1 MAASRHARG
10 DVATRRAPIGTTIAI
25 PQPACLAAGAPP
37 DFVMTDA
44 ENSLP
49 TFLGPLTAPPHRAL
63 PLLTLNDLR
72 ITEAQAAA
80 ALPEHTLMAR
90 AGHAAARFLLERI
103 AADTSVTKSQQR
115 VWLIAGPGNNGG
127 DALVVATELHKAGVT
142 VELCMPVEVKP
153 VDARWALDLA
163 RAAGVPISAA
173 PPASLDSYGWLVDGM
188 FGIGLTRALDGVF
201 TSVARLLSQR
211 SATRP
216 THGIVLALDVPSGLD
231 SDTGM
236 VVGSSGAAAVRATH
250 TITFIG
256 AKPGLFTAQGRDLA
270 GHLTLAPIGLDRG
283 IKGGGDSDGDASGA
297 VAGANSDAD
306 HAASRAMGHATSG
319 STNHGAGGGAGS
331 DTSNGNAINST
342 NRGTRGAPLAAI
354 RLNAP
359 DFFGAFMPPR
369 DFATHKGTFGS
380 LAVVG
385 GDTGMCG
392 AAILAARAA
401 LHTGA
406 GKVHVALLGEG
417 APPYDPPHPELMLHP
432 LDTLPLDTMDALA
445 IGCGMGQRE
454 RATRVLRDVLQ
465 LDVPKL
471 LDADALNLIAQDPVL
486 AAAVAARGAQ
496 GDPCI
501 LTPHPLE
508 AARLLGSD
516 APAVQR
522 DRLAAARALAA
533 RLASVVVLKGVGTIV
548 AAPDGRLAINPS
560 GNAALASGGTGD
572 VLGGII
578 GALLAQHLPRY
589 EAALAGVYLHGLAA
603 DMLTARGHGPAGLTA
618 GELAPMVREL
628 INRLFYPPTVA

>member
-1 MAASRHARG
+1 
-10 DVATRRAPIGTTIAI
+10 
-25 PQPACLAAGAPP
+25 
-37 DFVMTDA
+37 MTDA

-72 ITEAQAAA
+72 IAESQAAA

-90 AGHAAARFLLERI
+90 AGHTAARFLLERI

-153 VDARWALDLA
+153 ADARWALDLA

-173 PPASLDSYGWLVDGM
+173 APASLDGYGWLVDGM
-188 FGIGLTRALDGVF
+188 FGIGLVRPLDGVF
-201 TSVARLLSQR
+201 ASVARLLSQR

-231 SDTGM
+231 GDTGT
-236 VVGSSGAAAVRATH
+236 VVGGSGAATVRATH

-270 GHLTLAPIGLDRG
+270 GHLMLAPIGLGRG
-283 IKGGGDSDGDASGA
+283 VDGGGNGDASGA
-297 VAGANSDAD
+297 VTDANSDAD
-306 HAASRAMGHATSG
+306 HAASRAMGHAASG
-319 STNHGAGGGAGS
+319 STNHGASGGVESGTGS
-331 DTSNGNAINST
+331 DTSNDTSNGNAINST
-342 NRGTRGAPLAAI
+342 NSRLLSTPLAAI

-359 DFFGAFMPPR
+359 DLFGAFMPPR

-401 LHTGA
+401 LYAGA
-406 GKVHVALLGEG
+406 GKVHVALLGDG
-417 APPYDPPHPELMLHP
+417 APPYDPPHPELMLHAP
-432 LDTLPLDTMDALA
+432 DTLPLDTMDALA

-454 RATRVLRDVLQ
+454 RATQVLRDVLQ

-471 LDADALNLIAQDPVL
+471 LDADALNLIAQDPAL

-508 AARLLGSD
+508 AARLLGND

-603 DMLTARGHGPAGLTA
+603 DMLTAQGRGPAGLTA